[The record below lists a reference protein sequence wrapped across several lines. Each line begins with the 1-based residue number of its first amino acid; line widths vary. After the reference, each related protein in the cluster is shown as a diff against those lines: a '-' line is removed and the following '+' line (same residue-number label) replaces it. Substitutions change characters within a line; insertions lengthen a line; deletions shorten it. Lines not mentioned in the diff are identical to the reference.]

1 MKKHYIILLLTIL
14 FSYHS
19 VAQDIVEQW
28 NTIKASTSPVVSA
41 SIADEYETPYMLPL
55 SDYGWEDG
63 IHISRDGLHLYA
75 LYFPG
80 DLFGWS
86 MFFLSNLTNLPFC
99 ELVGNLSYKRDY
111 ANTYG
116 MDFVTNIFGCD
127 NFNNVDILYSS
138 RASIDDDFTEWQLSG
153 IARPGLV
160 EGGPMPLF
168 SKTNPDQIDIFLF
181 TGNSDIWMIK
191 NTTANPTGI
200 ETAVR
205 LPAPINPPGDEFN
218 ADNPHLER
226 LDDESLLLVYE
237 KYTDFSYRDFVY
249 SFSYDDGDTWTEPIA
264 MTTINPDI
272 GHIEHPH
279 LYQDG
284 NGEWWMYY
292 SIDCDIY
299 RSKQTIEN
307 DWDSWTEPEL
317 IIHKGNSP
325 CIGEPTLTYD
335 GDIVF
340 AVAYYNAASTD
351 TTDVYDLDPWIL
363 RKKQPVQNN
372 EIKTDVNINIYPN
385 PASNQ
390 FNISASEMINKFE
403 IIDLS
408 GRVIS
413 TGNPMSYNATIDIQN
428 FASGSYLIKLQTDK
442 NTVIEKIVIE

>member
-1 MKKHYIILLLTIL
+1 MKKHYLILIITIY
-14 FSYHS
+14 FSYHA
-19 VAQDIVEQW
+19 VAQDVVEHW
-28 NTIKASTSPVVSA
+28 NTIKASTNPVVAA
-41 SIADEYETPYMLPL
+41 SISDEYETSYKLPL

-86 MFFLSNLTNLPFC
+86 MFFLNNLTNLSFC
-99 ELVGNLSYKRDY
+99 ELVGNLSYMRDY

-116 MDFVTNIFGCD
+116 MDFETNMFGCD
-127 NFNNVDILYSS
+127 SFNNVDILYSN
-138 RASIDDDFTEWQLSG
+138 RASVDDDFTEWQLSG

-168 SKTNPDQIDIFLF
+168 SETNPGEIDIFLF

-191 NTTANPTGI
+191 NTTANPIGI
-200 ETAVR
+200 ETAIR
-205 LPAPINPPGDEFN
+205 LPEPINPPNNEFN

-249 SFSYDDGDTWTEPIA
+249 SFSYDDGETWTEPIA

-279 LYQDG
+279 LYKDS
-284 NGEWWMYY
+284 NGEWWMYH
-292 SIDCDIY
+292 SIECDIY

-307 DWDSWTEPEL
+307 NWDSWTEPEL
-317 IIHKGNSP
+317 IISKGNSP
-325 CIGEPTLTYD
+325 CIGEPTVTND

-340 AVAYYNAASTD
+340 ALAYHNAESTD

-363 RKKQPVQNN
+363 RKKNHVQNPGIKA
-372 EIKTDVNINIYPN
+372 EIIVNIYPN
-385 PASNQ
+385 PASD
-390 FNISASEMINKFE
+390 FIKIESSELIQKYQ
-403 IIDLS
+403 IVDLS
-408 GRVIS
+408 GRFIETKRLYAHES
-413 TGNPMSYNATIDIQN
+413 IICINQLSKGNYI
-428 FASGSYLIKLQTDK
+428 IKIFTDK
-442 NTVIEKIVIE
+442 NVIAKQVVKI